1 MAESPAAAGL
11 RPRGGDVSE
20 TIAFV
25 VITGMSGA
33 GKSFAIKCFEDLGF
47 FCVDNLP
54 TTLIP
59 TFADLVARSAQRV
72 HRVALGVDVR
82 EGEYL
87 PHLIDAIAALRQR
100 GHQVEVLFVEA
111 SDEALVRRYHETRR
125 RHPLGGDGHVHDA
138 IRAERKALAHLREIA
153 DRIVDTSALTVH
165 QFRDLLLELYGLP
178 KSRAGLQ
185 TSVISFGFKHGI
197 PIDADLVFDVRF
209 LPNPHFV
216 DHLRPRDGRDT
227 GVRDFIL
234 KHAESRELLQHL
246 RDLLRF
252 LLPAYQREGKAY
264 LTVAVGCTGG
274 RHRSVAIAEELRRF
288 LEEQGFSPNVV
299 HRDLDRE

>member
-1 MAESPAAAGL
+1 MGES
-11 RPRGGDVSE
+11 
-20 TIAFV
+20 IAFV

-33 GKSFAIKCFEDLGF
+33 GKSYAIKCFEDMGF

-54 TTLIP
+54 TTLMP

-87 PHLIDAIAALRQR
+87 PHLLDAIAELRQR
-100 GHQVEVLFVEA
+100 RHRVEVLFIEA

-125 RHPLGGDGHVHDA
+125 RHPLGGEGHVHDA
-138 IRAERKALAHLREIA
+138 IRAERKALAHMREIA
-153 DRIVDTSALTVH
+153 DRIVDTSAFTVH
-165 QFRDLLLELYGLP
+165 QFRDLLLELYGAP
-178 KSRAGLQ
+178 KARAGLQ

-216 DHLRPRDGRDT
+216 DHLRPRDGRDDA
-227 GVRDFIL
+227 VREFIL
-234 KHAESRELLQHL
+234 RHEESRELVRRLE
-246 RDLLRF
+246 DLLRF

-264 LTVAVGCTGG
+264 LTVAIGCTGG
-274 RHRSVAIAEELRRF
+274 RHRSV
-288 LEEQGFSPNVV
+288 
-299 HRDLDRE
+299 